1 MAVRG
6 HVNGMAG
13 SYVIGWAVTAS
24 GAGSCDIS
32 ILNEDGAIV
41 VTGTAQ
47 RHRPDL
53 VSLGMGRTDFA
64 FRIPVTL
71 GAERRQWRVLA
82 DGVELRGS
90 PLHTGPKL
98 YDNDCTISNGRFS
111 GWVTERLAAFEPPWI
126 TVQDQHGAVVG
137 EARAVPAEPDDPL
150 YGPAHFLIDLQ
161 DRCFGCGELR
171 LRLFANG
178 VKFAERHLTLRL
190 EGNLDSLT
198 DESYSGW
205 LVSPDAPAR
214 AFAFDVFQNGVLA
227 GSGKCATPREDV
239 RGLYPGCLTP
249 GFALTLRKPEHLITD
264 TTAVSFRFRGGT
276 FELFK
281 GPYVVG
287 SRPAMVLA
295 AQRAAQVSHS
305 DIVGL
310 SVAERAV
317 LQVALRDFM
326 ETTRRGNGFVATQQ
340 EAWPTEVPAG
350 PRLTILIPVYRG
362 VAATRDCIQSV
373 LAHRNAATD
382 QVVLINDAA
391 PEPEMAPMLNGFV
404 NAPNVFLL
412 ANKQNLGF
420 VKTINRGLSFALGGD
435 VLLLNADTVLFAGG
449 LDEMCRVAGA
459 AGVGT
464 VTALSNNA
472 TIFSYPHV
480 ALRAAAL
487 DDIDW
492 SQLAQT
498 ALAENAGLAIDV
510 PTGHGFCLLIKG
522 AVLRRVGLMDEG
534 FGRGYGEE
542 NDFCTRAAN
551 LGYRNV
557 VAAGVLV
564 VHRESTSFEDEREGL
579 LARNLPRLEAAYP
592 EYSAVVRSFEQQDGL
607 RRGRWALDKARL
619 KKAVTAGQK
628 FVLLVTNTLE
638 GGTPKA
644 VQEIEAAA
652 GDTAAPRL
660 HLRCLENGFIE
671 LAGATPSLKAI
682 FAPHEMDPLF
692 DMLAAA
698 APGRVVV
705 HQLLGFPAVFIE
717 RMEAWA
723 PTVHS
728 IYYAHDFYPLCPRVT
743 MVNAIGQFC
752 DVADSATCIRC
763 VELGGSHPNSRLTA
777 LTPAAHRALFA
788 GALRGFRH
796 VVAPSESARS
806 YLRRVFPDLPVQA
819 IGHPELSQNI
829 AAAPRTGT
837 DDEIVL
843 LGAIGVDKGSGKL
856 LELAGRARLS
866 HPALRF
872 RIIGYTD
879 MDAQLLA
886 LGNIQITGKYT
897 AAELPELV
905 AQTHGRLALFLQS
918 WPETYSYTLSEAA
931 RFGFIPMVP
940 DIGAPAER
948 VRAAGYGVVFP
959 FPVIAAEVLQL
970 LDDIAAAR
978 VPVLVPGATPGAL
991 YPSQDVVQRTI
1002 NLLKNDTKPLEDT
1015 ASEATG
1021 F

>member
-1 MAVRG
+1 MPVRG

-24 GAGSCDIS
+24 GEGACDIS
-32 ILNEDGAIV
+32 ILNEAGEV
-41 VTGTAQ
+41 VATGTAQ

-53 VSLGMGRTDFA
+53 VSLGLGRTDLA
-64 FRIPVTL
+64 FRIPVTV
-71 GAERRQWRVLA
+71 GVERRQLRVLA

-90 PLHTGPKL
+90 PLPTGAKL

-111 GWVTERLAAFEPPWI
+111 GWVTERVATFEPPWI
-126 TVQDQHGAVVG
+126 TIEDQHGAVVG
-137 EARAVPAEPDDPL
+137 QGRAEPAEPEDQF
-150 YGPAHFLIDLQ
+150 YAPARFLIDLE

-178 VKFAERHLTLRL
+178 IKFAERHLTLRL

-198 DESYSGW
+198 DETYSGW

-214 AFAFDVFQNGVLA
+214 AFTFDVFQNGVLA
-227 GSGKCATPREDV
+227 GSGKCTMPREDV
-239 RGLYPGCLTP
+239 RGVYPGCLTP

-264 TTAVSFRFRGGT
+264 TTAVSFRFHGAT

-287 SRPAMVLA
+287 GRPAVVLA
-295 AQRAAQVSHS
+295 AQRAAQVAHS

-340 EAWPTEVPAG
+340 EAWPIDVPAG

-362 VAATRDCIQSV
+362 VAATRDCIESV

-404 NAPNVFLL
+404 STPNVFLL

-420 VKTINRGLSFALGGD
+420 VKTINRGLSFALGSD
-435 VLLLNADTVLFAGG
+435 VLLLNADTLLFAGG
-449 LDEMCRVAGA
+449 LDEMCRVAA
-459 AGVGT
+459 VAGVGT

-480 ALRAAAL
+480 ALRAETL
-487 DDIDW
+487 QDIDW
-492 SQLAQT
+492 PQLAQT
-498 ALAENAGLAIDV
+498 ALVENAGLAIDV

-522 AVLRRVGLMDEG
+522 AVLRRVGFMDEG

-542 NDFCTRAAN
+542 NDFCARAAN

-592 EYSAVVRSFEQQDGL
+592 EYNAVVRSFEDQDGL
-607 RRGRWALDKARL
+607 RRGRWALDQARL
-619 KKAVTAGQK
+619 KRAVAAGQT

-644 VQEIEAAA
+644 VHEIETAA
-652 GDTAAPRL
+652 GEPDRPRL
-660 HLRCLENGFIE
+660 NLRCLDSGFIE
-671 LAGATPSLKAI
+671 LAGDAPLFKAR
-682 FAPHEMDPLF
+682 FSPREMDLLF

-698 APGRVVV
+698 APSRVVV
-705 HQLLGFPAVFIE
+705 HQLLGFPAAFIA
-717 RMEAWA
+717 RMEGWA

-728 IYYAHDFYPLCPRVT
+728 LYYAHDFYPLCPRVT
-743 MVNAIGQFC
+743 MMDAIGQFC
-752 DVADSATCIRC
+752 DVADSTTCIRC

-796 VVAPSESARS
+796 VVAPSDNARR
-806 YLRRVFPDLPVQA
+806 YLRRAFPELEVQA
-819 IGHPELSQNI
+819 IAHPEPSQGV

-843 LGAIGVDKGSGKL
+843 MGAIGVAKGSAKL

-886 LGNIQITGKYT
+886 LGNIQITGRYT
-897 AAELPELV
+897 AEELPGLV
-905 AQTHGRLALFLQS
+905 AQTRGRLALFLQC
-918 WPETYSYTLSEAA
+918 WPETYSYTLSEVA
-931 RFGFIPMVP
+931 RFGFIPVVP

-959 FPVIAAEVLQL
+959 FPIIAAEVLQV
-970 LDDIAAAR
+970 LDDIAAGR
-978 VPVLVPGATPGAL
+978 VPAVHMGATPEAL
-991 YPSQDVVQRTI
+991 YPDREVVQRMI
-1002 NLLKNDTKPLEDT
+1002 NLLKNDAERLEDT
-1015 ASEATG
+1015 ASAASE